1 MEGLGG
7 QPMSEG
13 QSERKPRRFPL
24 QLDRVS
30 AGPSLGASTR
40 PNGDPREVLRPQAP
54 LQQAAQDRLRHTTPQ
69 GVGLD
74 SARIRSRMVERLA
87 AEGISH
93 PGLLYALGHVP
104 RHQFVDSALVNQ
116 AYEDTSLPI
125 GLGQTISK
133 PSVVAAMIQMLSQR
147 PGLSAP
153 SDSRPVSE
161 LRPLGDCLE
170 IGTGCGY
177 QAALLAHLARRVVSI
192 ERVRD
197 LHVKARQHL
206 DQLRQSLPGWP
217 DVRLVYGD
225 GMVGHAP
232 LAPYDTIIAAAGGAA
247 LPQAWLDQLA
257 PGGRLVA
264 PVEDAR
270 GGGHQVLSIVD
281 RLPDGSL
288 QHSHAGAVLFVPLK
302 SGAT

>member
-1 MEGLGG
+1 
-7 QPMSEG
+7 MSDAHP
-13 QSERKPRRFPL
+13 ERKPRRFPL

-30 AGPSLGASTR
+30 AVPVAGAANR
-40 PNGDPREVLRPQAP
+40 LNPDQRELLRPQAP
-54 LQQAAQDRLRHTTPQ
+54 LQHAAQDRLRHSTPQ

-74 SARIRSRMVERLA
+74 SARVRSRMVERLA

-93 PGLLYALGHVP
+93 PGILHAFGQVP

-133 PSVVAAMIQMLSQR
+133 PSVVAAMIQLLCAR
-147 PGLSAP
+147 PGLSHMMDAR
-153 SDSRPVSE
+153 SGSE
-161 LRPLGDCLE
+161 ARPLGACLE

-177 QAALLAHLARRVVSI
+177 QAALLAHLARQVVSI
-192 ERVRD
+192 ERLRD
-197 LHVKARQHL
+197 LHLKARQQL
-206 DQLRQSLPGWP
+206 DLLRQSLPGWP

-225 GMVGHAP
+225 GMIGHAP
-232 LAPYDTIIAAAGGAA
+232 QAPYDTIIAAAGGAA

-257 PGGRLVA
+257 PGGRIVA
-264 PVEDAR
+264 PVEDGRA
-270 GGGHQVLSIVD
+270 GQQVLNIVD

-288 QHSHAGAVLFVPLK
+288 QHSRAGAVLFVPLK

>member
-1 MEGLGG
+1 
-7 QPMSEG
+7 MSEG
-13 QSERKPRRFPL
+13 HPERKPRRFPL

-30 AGPSLGASTR
+30 AVPVAGGAAR
-40 PNGDPREVLRPQAP
+40 LVRDGREVLRPQAP
-54 LQQAAQDRLRHTTPQ
+54 LQHAAQERLRHTTPQ

-74 SARIRSRMVERLA
+74 SARVRVRMVERLV

-93 PGLLYALGHVP
+93 PGLLHAFGQVP

-133 PSVVAAMIQMLSQR
+133 PSVVAAMIQMLCVR
-147 PGLSAP
+147 PGLPVLHAA
-153 SDSRPVSE
+153 RPGSE
-161 LRPLGDCLE
+161 ARPLGACLE

-177 QAALLAHLARRVVSI
+177 QAALLAHLARQVVSI
-192 ERVRD
+192 ERLRD
-197 LHVKARQHL
+197 LHLKARAQL
-206 DQLRQSLPGWP
+206 DQLRHSLPGWP

-232 LAPYDTIIAAAGGAA
+232 QAPYDTIIAAAGGAA

-264 PVEDAR
+264 PVEGAR
-270 GGGHQVLSIVD
+270 GGQQVLSIVD

-302 SGAT
+302 SGTT

>member
-1 MEGLGG
+1 MSDG
-7 QPMSEG
+7 QA
-13 QSERKPRRFPL
+13 ERKPRRFPL

-30 AGPSLGASTR
+30 AAPLAGGAAR
-40 PNGDPREVLRPQAP
+40 PMRDPRELLRPQAP
-54 LQQAAQDRLRHTTPQ
+54 LQHAAQERLRQSTPQ

-74 SARIRSRMVERLA
+74 SVRVRARMVQRLA

-93 PGLLYALGHVP
+93 PGLLHAFGQVP

-133 PSVVAAMIQMLSQR
+133 PSVVAAMIQLLCAR
-147 PGLSAP
+147 PGLPVLHAA
-153 SDSRPVSE
+153 RPGSE
-161 LRPLGDCLE
+161 ARPLGACLE

-177 QAALLAHLARRVVSI
+177 QAALLAHLARQVVSI
-192 ERVRD
+192 ERLRD
-197 LHVKARQHL
+197 LHLKARQQL
-206 DQLRQSLPGWP
+206 DLLRHALPGWP

-232 LAPYDTIIAAAGGAA
+232 QAPYDTIIAAAGGAA

-270 GGGHQVLSIVD
+270 GGQQVLSIVD

-288 QHSHAGAVLFVPLK
+288 QHSRAGAVLFVPLK
-302 SGAT
+302 SGTT